1 METVRIK
8 KLNEVYN
15 KISCEPSIAYELNS
29 FFTFDVPG
37 AKFMP
42 AVRNKVW
49 DGKIRLFN
57 LMTCTLYAGL
67 NRYVEEFCKARKYE
81 VEYETDFSS
90 SEFSLIEAKKFIES
104 LDTTFK
110 PRDYQLEA
118 FVHAVR
124 ERRALLLSP
133 TASGKSFIIYLLM
146 RYYNAKTLII
156 VPTTTLVHQLASD
169 FKEYGYSDLVTSSN
183 KGNSDQ
189 RSLPKGRN
197 SRGGGIRSDSG
208 NSASNEWTSGIHK
221 IYAGQEKR
229 SQAQVTITTWQSIYK
244 ESKDWFNDY
253 DVVIGDEAHN
263 FKAKSLTSILTK
275 LENCQYRFGFTGT
288 LDGTQT
294 HKLVLEGL
302 FGPVRKVTTTAELIE
317 QKHLADFKIKAI
329 VLSYPDEIR
338 KMISRSADYQA
349 EMDYIVKL
357 AARNNFIKNLT
368 LSLEGNTL
376 LLFQFVEKHGQA
388 LYDIIKADTKNKVF
402 FVHGGVDGSER
413 EEIRK
418 IVNESKNAIII
429 ASYGTFSTGINIPNI
444 NNVIFA
450 SPSKSR
456 IRNLQSIGRGLR
468 KSETKSEAT
477 LFDIADDISWKSKKN
492 YTLLHFMERVKIYN
506 EEKFDY
512 KIYKVSLT
520 F

>member
-1 METVRIK
+1 METIK
-8 KLNEVYN
+8 IKRLNEVYN
-15 KISCEPSIAYELNS
+15 KIECEPSIAYELNDY
-29 FFTFDVPG
+29 FTFDVPG

-42 AVRNKVW
+42 AYRNKVW

-57 LMTCTLYAGL
+57 TMTCTLYGGL
-67 NRYVEEFCKARKYE
+67 NRYLEEFCKSRQYE
-81 VEYETDFSS
+81 IEYETDFSS
-90 SEFSLIEAKKFIES
+90 DEFSLIEAKKFVTD
-104 LDTTFK
+104 LKPKFQ

-133 TASGKSFIIYLLM
+133 TASGKSFIIYLLT

-156 VPTTTLVHQLASD
+156 VPTTTLVHQLAKD
-169 FKEYGYSDLVTSSN
+169 FDDYGYGRMEVHVSEQRRNQGSS
-183 KGNSDQ
+183 
-189 RSLPKGRN
+189 
-197 SRGGGIRSDSG
+197 GIRSNSG
-208 NSASNEWTSGIHK
+208 NSTSNEWTHGIHK

-244 ESKDWFNDY
+244 APKEWFSQY
-253 DVVIGDEAHN
+253 DVVIGDEAHL

-275 LENCQYRFGFTGT
+275 LEDCRYRFGFTGT

-317 QKHLADFKIKAI
+317 QKHLADFRIKAI

-338 KMISRSADYQA
+338 QMIARAGDYQS
-349 EMDYIVKL
+349 EIDYIVRL
-357 AARNNFIKNLT
+357 EARNNFIKNLV

-376 LLFQFVEKHGQA
+376 LLFQFVDKHGRI
-388 LYDIIKADTKNKVF
+388 LYDKLEKEAKDRKIF
-402 FVHGGVDGSER
+402 FIHGGVDGEER
-413 EEIRK
+413 DKVREIVEK
-418 IVNESKNAIII
+418 ESNAIIV
-429 ASYGTFSTGINIPNI
+429 ASFGTFSTGINIRNLH
-444 NNVIFA
+444 NVIFA

-456 IRNLQSIGRGLR
+456 VRNLQSIGRGLR
-468 KSETKSEAT
+468 TSDTKKSAT
-477 LFDIADDISWKSKKN
+477 LFDIADDLSWKTKKN

-506 EEKFDY
+506 EEKFNY